1 MGAPLVL
8 FDAVIFDLDGTLVAT
23 ERFWVAAALRG
34 AERAFAELG
43 LSRALPSP
51 DEWLSMVGL
60 PLELGFAR
68 VFADLPPAQRAL
80 VQARC
85 VEEEHAALDAGGAAP
100 MPGAFELLGE
110 LRTRGVRI
118 GIASNC
124 SQAYLDSMLTRLG
137 AREGGEALGAFVDEA
152 RCLDSARVRNKADM
166 VRDLVQRFGS
176 RAAVMVGDRATDAE
190 AAHANALPHVHLAS
204 GLAPRGESVTCE
216 ATVHALNEVVGLLG
230 GRARWI
236 ADVLARAPG
245 RTVGVTGRPAVG
257 KSIFARDAGR
267 VASAAGHTTRVVALD
282 GFLRAAP
289 NNNAA
294 PDDHLERAFDLEQFE
309 TAVLGP
315 RRRGE
320 TTGAGP
326 WGPAVAA
333 NESLIVQGLFLADPR
348 LRPNFER
355 LIHLSAP
362 DELLLRRSAARDSS
376 GAELV
381 RLRRDF
387 LPAHAAFELRY
398 PPERCADLVLDVEN
412 SLGPPAWRQP

>member
-1 MGAPLVL
+1 
-8 FDAVIFDLDGTLVAT
+8 
-23 ERFWVAAALRG
+23 
-34 AERAFAELG
+34 
-43 LSRALPSP
+43 
-51 DEWLSMVGL
+51 
-60 PLELGFAR
+60 
-68 VFADLPPAQRAL
+68 
-80 VQARC
+80 
-85 VEEEHAALDAGGAAP
+85 
-100 MPGAFELLGE
+100 
-110 LRTRGVRI
+110 
-118 GIASNC
+118 
-124 SQAYLDSMLTRLG
+124 
-137 AREGGEALGAFVDEA
+137 
-152 RCLDSARVRNKADM
+152 
-166 VRDLVQRFGS
+166 
-176 RAAVMVGDRATDAE
+176 
-190 AAHANALPHVHLAS
+190 VHLAS

-216 ATVHALNEVVGLLG
+216 ATVHALNEVLGLLG

-236 ADVLARAPG
+236 ADVLERAPG